1 MQHNIEAVV
10 SGRVDVDAFLLLVS
24 ISTSPS
30 RSPGGI
36 WSASAFSRPRSR
48 PAGAGDGAGCHSMR
62 ERWVVWMVTSRIQ
75 PGQAAHP
82 PENACKYRLKARA
95 SKLVKHG
102 VLHYG
107 DALPHWTA
115 RALSSAR

>member
-1 MQHNIEAVV
+1 M
-10 SGRVDVDAFLLLVS
+10 G
-24 ISTSPS
+24 
-30 RSPGGI
+30 
-36 WSASAFSRPRSR
+36 
-48 PAGAGDGAGCHSMR
+48 
-62 ERWVVWMVTSRIQ
+62 TSRIQ

-115 RALSSAR
+115 RALFQRAVAYLAYLDATATSSMPPHSMI